1 MLIIG
6 EKINVMSK
14 TIGPAMKARE
24 AKPIQEL
31 AVAQVS
37 AGANALDVNL
47 GPASKGGPEMM
58 EWLVKTIQEVV
69 DVPLSLDTTNAEAMA
84 AGLRAHKGQAIIN
97 STDGRRERLETILPL
112 AKEHEAK
119 VIGLTMTE
127 AGIPRDANERVAI
140 AVDIMTAFMEFDVP
154 LDRLYLDPLVLP
166 IGVAQNQA
174 SEVIEA
180 VRMFKQLND
189 PPLKTV
195 VGLSNIYNG
204 TPAALHSAIG
214 STYLIMLMSAG
225 LDAAIVDPLDERMI
239 EAIRTAEVV
248 QNKMP
253 VLLLIPRLI
262 PRKRSRS
269 FSGASARIGISAYH
283 SWRVGECADA
293 QCAPARRD
301 RSV

>member
-37 AGANALDVNL
+37 AGANVLDVNL

-84 AGLRAHKGQAIIN
+84 AGLKAHKGQAIIN
-97 STDGRRERLETILPL
+97 STDARRERLETILPL

-140 AVDIMTAFMEFDVP
+140 AVDIMAAFMEFDVP

-195 VGLSNIYNG
+195 AGLSNIYNG
-204 TPAALHSAIG
+204 TPSALHSAIG
-214 STYLIMLMSAG
+214 ATYLIMLMSAG
-225 LDAAIVDPLDERMI
+225 LDAAIVDPLDKRMI

-248 QNKMP
+248 QNKI
-253 VLLLIPRLI
+253 LYCDSYL
-262 PRKRSRS
+262 
-269 FSGASARIGISAYH
+269 
-283 SWRVGECADA
+283 D
-293 QCAPARRD
+293 
-301 RSV
+301 